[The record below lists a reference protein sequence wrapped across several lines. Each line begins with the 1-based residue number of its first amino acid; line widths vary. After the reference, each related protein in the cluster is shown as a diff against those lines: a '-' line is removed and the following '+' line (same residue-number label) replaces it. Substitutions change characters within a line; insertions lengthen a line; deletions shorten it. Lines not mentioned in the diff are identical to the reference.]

1 MDQLEAVAINKR
13 LREKYGVTLGG
24 ENRYRLVW
32 SETLFEHRDK
42 QYDDIMLRAETNAE
56 LVKKYSYLPQRWILE
71 FRADGPID
79 QGEIKDWD
87 GYECFYAFQWPDGSY
102 QEPTWFHC
110 DFLCYMK
117 ENIGPLTPSEAKDM
131 EKRERAESV
140 DNFRAELENEGK
152 LRLEDSVGYTGKE
165 FSHGEEKAN

>member
-1 MDQLEAVAINKR
+1 MDKLEAVQINR
-13 LREKYGVTLGG
+13 QLREKYGVTLGG

-32 SETLFEHRDK
+32 ANDLTEHRDK
-42 QYDDIMLRAETNAE
+42 KYDDIMARAETNAV
-56 LVKKYSYLPQRWILE
+56 LVPKYSYLKERWVLE
-71 FRADGPID
+71 FRAEVPVY

-102 QEPTWFHC
+102 QEPSWFHC

-117 ENIGPLTPSEAKDM
+117 ENIDPLTPDEARKMD
-131 EKRERAESV
+131 EEDKKESIASY
-140 DNFRAELENEGK
+140 RAELENEGK

-165 FSHGEEKAN
+165 FSEN